1 MRYTL
6 HKIQSKIKKNK
17 ELFLL
22 ITLILLTIVSTQIYN
37 LNKDKIKATWKYVKT
52 LIRRDKSI
60 KETVQIESD
69 SKSNKLNKII

>member
-37 LNKDKIKATWKYVKT
+37 VNIKYKYT
-52 LIRRDKSI
+52 R
-60 KETVQIESD
+60 
-69 SKSNKLNKII
+69 